1 MHNLHNTLDEIT
13 ATRSQIAGGGVS
25 RPRPSGAVP
34 DAAAADLAGVSRCR
48 PAARG
53 RSMSS

>member
-34 DAAAADLAGVSRCR
+34 DAAAADLAGVSR
-48 PAARG
+48 
-53 RSMSS
+53 